1 MSDVFIRNDVEELL
15 AAEGFSGKTDE
26 LISLLQF
33 YQKRQG
39 FISPEGVQ
47 EIACFLRVSEARVY
61 GVASFYTQF
70 RFVKPGV
77 NTVRVC
83 LGTACHVQGGEQLS
97 DEVQTILG
105 IRAGE
110 ITADQQVDFQEVA
123 CLGCC
128 AQAPVVEINGKIYG
142 KMTREK
148 VRKILEN
155 PHEL

>member
-1 MSDVFIRNDVEELL
+1 MTDVFIHNDVEELL

-33 YQKRQG
+33 YQKRNG
-39 FISPEGVQ
+39 YISPESVG
-47 EIACFLRVSEARVY
+47 EIANFLRVSEARVY

-70 RFVKPGV
+70 RFTMPGV

-97 DEVQTILG
+97 DEIRSLLG

-110 ITADQQVDFQEVA
+110 ITSDGQYDFQEVA

-155 PHEL
+155 QDDL